1 MVKQKQRDIN
11 SKDGC
16 MEINTEKKDK
26 SQKEE
31 KKKGQWI

>member
-11 SKDGC
+11 SKDGG
-16 MEINTEKKDK
+16 MEINIDKKDK

-31 KKKGQWI
+31 KKG